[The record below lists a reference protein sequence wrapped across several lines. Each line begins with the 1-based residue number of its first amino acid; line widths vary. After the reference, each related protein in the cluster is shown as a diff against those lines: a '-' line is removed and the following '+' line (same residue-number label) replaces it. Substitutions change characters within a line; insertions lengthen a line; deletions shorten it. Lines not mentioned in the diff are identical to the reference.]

1 MVFSAGGGDESVGSV
16 DDVDFG
22 SLCNT
27 SPHGRPCP
35 PATPEIPHPQQKKQH
50 QIPSHP
56 KLFFRRTI
64 F

>member
-35 PATPEIPHPQQKKQH
+35 PATPEISHLQQKQTAPGPITS
-50 QIPSHP
+50 QI
-56 KLFFRRTI
+56 I
-64 F
+64 FQKNYF